1 MVFKASR
8 IKIERITYDL
18 DKPITNK
25 TFYETTR
32 RKSKDQAV
40 EALVKNGY
48 ITMDKEMKRQRDKED
63 AVIRALKKMG
73 GLFVP

>member
-32 RKSKDQAV
+32 RQTTDKAV
-40 EALVKNGY
+40 ENLVKNGY
-48 ITMDKEMKRQRDKED
+48 IKMDKEMKRQRDKED